1 MLDREFAAEFAS
13 TWISNWNARRVED
26 VLAHFRDDCE
36 FESPIAAT
44 LTNSARVRGKDALR
58 TYWETALAQ
67 IKSLHF
73 VLEGYVWDQ
82 EQRRLVV
89 VYRSHTDGR
98 VTSCAELMQ
107 FDPDGKQ
114 TYGRAYY
121 GAVQSIA

>member
-13 TWISNWNARRVED
+13 TWISNWNARRVAD

-44 LTNSARVRGKDALR
+44 LTNSARLHGKDALR
-58 TYWETALAQ
+58 NYWETALARV
-67 IKSLHF
+67 KSLHF
-73 VLEGYVWDQ
+73 VLEDYVWDQ

-98 VTSCAELMQ
+98 VTSCAKLMQ
-107 FDPDGKQ
+107 FDHDGKQ